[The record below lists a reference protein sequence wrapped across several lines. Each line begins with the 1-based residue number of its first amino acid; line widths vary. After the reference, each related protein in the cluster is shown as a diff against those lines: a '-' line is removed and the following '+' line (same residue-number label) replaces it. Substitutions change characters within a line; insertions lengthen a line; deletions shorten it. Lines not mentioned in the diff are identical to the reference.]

1 MKNVVTLADLCAYR
15 PSRPHGQCNVV
26 ATCLLTACK
35 TQGAVSQQLLFPSE
49 DVSVQQDC
57 ITILRTQRQDH
68 NTPVVSALRAPVNR
82 SGADR
87 DLQQLSEQG
96 RGRRT
101 QQSAKQWLFRKLAKP
116 FRRVARSRLRCI
128 RLLFLQTQRVSKL
141 AVKLTTRSQ
150 DACDLRLPVGK
161 V

>member
-15 PSRPHGQCNVV
+15 PSRPHGQCNGV

-35 TQGAVSQQLLFPSE
+35 TQGAVSQQSLFPSE
-49 DVSVQQDC
+49 DISVQQDC

-68 NTPVVSALRAPVNR
+68 DTPVVSALRAPVNR
-82 SGADR
+82 FVADR

-101 QQSAKQWLFRKLAKP
+101 QQSAEQWLFRKLAKP
-116 FRRVARSRLRCI
+116 FRRVATEAACVVYAFSLSRR
-128 RLLFLQTQRVSKL
+128 RES
-141 AVKLTTRSQ
+141 AN
-150 DACDLRLPVGK
+150 LRLN
-161 V
+161 

>member
-35 TQGAVSQQLLFPSE
+35 TQGAVSQQLRFPSE
-49 DVSVQQDC
+49 DVSVQQDR

-116 FRRVARSRLRCI
+116 FRRVATEAACVVYAFSLSRR
-128 RLLFLQTQRVSKL
+128 RES
-141 AVKLTTRSQ
+141 AN
-150 DACDLRLPVGK
+150 LRLN
-161 V
+161 